1 MKKRFAMTA
10 GIAILAMAVAVP
22 FLYAQP
28 AHPHHGQG
36 GGEFGFLFGHLDKI
50 KQALNLTDDQVAQL
64 QAIGTD
70 LKAQNAPLREQ
81 LHGGMQQIAT
91 TLLNNPNDVAA
102 AQALL
107 NQQTAAETAMK
118 TNVLN
123 AASKAL
129 NVLTP
134 DQRAKVAQFL
144 ADRAARDGRP

>member
-1 MKKRFAMTA
+1 MKQRFAMAA
-10 GIAILAMAVAVP
+10 GIAILAVVVAVP

-28 AHPHHGQG
+28 AHPHGGPG
-36 GGEFGFLFGHLDKI
+36 GGGFGFLFGRLDKI

-64 QAIGTD
+64 QAIATD
-70 LKAQNAPLREQ
+70 LKAQNDPYHEQ
-81 LHGGMQQIAT
+81 LRAGVQQITT

-118 TNVLN
+118 TNMLT

-129 NVLTP
+129 NVLTA

-144 ADRAARDGRP
+144 ANRAARNEHP